1 MATSAFP
8 LSPTAP
14 GTLPRTLRLY
24 LREIHFELRRALRN
38 KAFAL
43 STVGFPALF
52 YLLFGAVNKGATLHD
67 GASVAKYLLA
77 SYAAFGMVGAALFGI
92 GVGLAL
98 ERSSGWLELKRASPM
113 PPFAY
118 LTARCAMAIAFS
130 LVIVTVLCGL
140 GMGLAGVHLTVAE
153 YGRMLLVT
161 VAGSIP
167 FAGMGL
173 LLAMVLP
180 PNGAPGV
187 VNMIYLPMSYC
198 SGLWMPITLLP
209 HWLQHVAPF
218 LPSYHLSLLM
228 LHTIGYA
235 PAGDSILRH
244 TTTLL
249 GFALLFLGA
258 AALVFRR
265 TDADA

>member
-1 MATSAFP
+1 MATTAFP
-8 LSPTAP
+8 FRVTPAP
-14 GTLPRTLRLY
+14 LRARSFHLY
-24 LREIHFELRRALRN
+24 LREFRLELRRAFRN

-43 STVGFPALF
+43 STIGFPALF
-52 YLLFGAVNKGATLHD
+52 YLLFGVVNKDATLRG
-67 GASVAKYLLA
+67 GANVAKYLLS

-118 LTARCAMAIAFS
+118 LAARCAMAVVFS
-130 LVIVTVLCGL
+130 LVIVTILCGL
-140 GMGLAGVHLTVAE
+140 GIGLAGVHLSTVE

-161 VAGSIP
+161 IAGSIP

-198 SGLWMPITLLP
+198 SGLWVPLALLP

-218 LPSYHLSLLM
+218 LPSFHLSLLM
-228 LHTIGYA
+228 LHAIGYA

-244 TTTLL
+244 AGALL

-258 AALVFRR
+258 AALAFRR
-265 TDADA
+265 ADADA